1 MKKNK
6 IDPLEEYFLM
16 KFKEM
21 GIEIIPPEKKRIK
34 NQSALSFH
42 LPHLKPQSF

>member
-21 GIEIIPPEKKRIK
+21 GIQIIPPKKK
-34 NQSALSFH
+34 S
-42 LPHLKPQSF
+42 LKSNPYAD

>member
-1 MKKNK
+1 MEEFKVKKSK

-21 GIEIIPPEKKRIK
+21 GILIIPPKKK
-34 NQSALSFH
+34 TKKSNQI
-42 LPHLKPQSF
+42 